1 MHLRIC
7 YCEPVDSNCMRIP
20 EIFESALYPFASPY
34 NYKCTILLKRI
45 CLSAYKKSY
54 ITLFY
59 LLKGIAYGPSAL
71 GNQGVAYFS
80 NGSCFYSKCLH
91 IHRELVSPRLKCRNS
106 RNPAHNWWISFINS
120 IRLACGRK
128 CVRMV
133 SYRLISFTI
142 LRKGQRSFS

>member
-1 MHLRIC
+1 MNQWIPIACEYLKSLNLHSIHLL
-7 YCEPVDSNCMRIP
+7 V
-20 EIFESALYPFASPY
+20 L
-34 NYKCTILLKRI
+34 TIINATKLLKRI

-80 NGSCFYSKCLH
+80 NGRCFYSKCLH
-91 IHRELVSPRLKCRNS
+91 IHREMVSPRLKCRNS

-120 IRLACGRK
+120 IRLTCGRK

-133 SYRLISFTI
+133 SYRSISFTI